1 MNLYKVKM
9 SATLV
14 ISAENDEEAVDVIM
28 TEFGENFLPDKV
40 EVGSMVVNVVD
51 EVKDE

>member
-1 MNLYKVKM
+1 MKLFKVKM
-9 SATLV
+9 NAAL
-14 ISAENDEEAVDVIM
+14 IIKAENDEEAVDVIM
-28 TEFGENFLPDKV
+28 TEFNENFLPDKI